1 MTFLRVPQPPRL
13 PNAPL
18 EYAQRHHDQHSD
30 VLRLYFNQL
39 SSNIAAL
46 AGVRGGQYV
55 NNPYGAF
62 STATDVNFAAS
73 NTATKLSLGVADYQN
88 GTSLSSGG
96 IAVAQ
101 SGLYNLQFSIQF
113 VNTDSQAHNTWVWL
127 RKNSTNIVGTG
138 SKYDVPAKHGSS
150 DGYLI
155 AVANFYVDLVANDV
169 VYLYA
174 ATSQALVGP
183 TPGVYAE
190 AYAAQT
196 SPFAMPSI
204 PSVVATLSFVSS
216 LAA

>member
-1 MTFLRVPQPPRL
+1 MGRLVVPAPPRL
-13 PNAPL
+13 PQAPL
-18 EYAQRHHDQHSD
+18 AYEQRHHSQHSD

-39 SSNIAAL
+39 GGNVAAL
-46 AGVRGGQYV
+46 AGVRGAQFI
-55 NNPYGAF
+55 NAPYGAF
-62 STATDVNFAAS
+62 SDAADVNFAAS
-73 NTATKLSLGVADYQN
+73 NTATKLSLTAADYAN

-96 IAVAQ
+96 IKVDQ
-101 SGLYNLQFSIQF
+101 DGLYNFQFSVQF
-113 VNTDSQAHNTWVWL
+113 VNTDSQAHNAWVWL
-127 RKNSTNIVGTG
+127 RKNSTDIVGTG

-155 AVANFYVDLVANDV
+155 AVANFYVNLVANDV

-174 ATSQALVGP
+174 ATSQALVGA

-204 PSVVATLSFVSS
+204 PSVVVTLSFVSNV
-216 LAA
+216 LT

>member
-1 MTFLRVPQPPRL
+1 MGRLLVPAVPRL
-13 PNAPL
+13 PSAPR
-18 EYAQRHHDQHSD
+18 EFVQRHHDQHSD

-39 SSNIAAL
+39 GGNVAAL
-46 AGVRGGQYV
+46 AGVRGAQFI
-55 NNPYGAF
+55 NAPYGSF
-62 STATDVNFAAS
+62 SDSADVNFAAS
-73 NTATKLSLGVADYQN
+73 NTATKLALTDTDYAN

-96 IAVAQ
+96 VKVDQ
-101 SGLYNLQFSIQF
+101 DGLYNLQFSVQF

-127 RKNSTNIVGTG
+127 RKNSTDIVGTG

-155 AVANFYVDLVANDV
+155 AVCNFYVNLVANDV

-174 ATSQALVGP
+174 ATSQALVGA

-204 PSVVATLSFVSS
+204 PSVVVTLSFVSNV
-216 LAA
+216 LT